1 MKQPNF
7 KNINELKAWI
17 MNVHEKDGI
26 EMKKAQELPNAFWE
40 SYSAFCNTS
49 GGWIL
54 LGVIEG
60 DPVNTIQ
67 GIGNISKAQT
77 SLWDMLSNPNKINYR
92 SVTNEDVHIVNIDG
106 AEIMIVYV
114 KEAPDSMKPVY
125 FNGKRENTFIRTGEG
140 DRRATKQEL
149 EAFERNAMPCH
160 DSLPVEHFTID
171 DLDMD
176 SVITYKE
183 KVNKRFPKKKY
194 IEMSN
199 KDFLTEIGA
208 CYVDRVSGE
217 VKLRRGALL
226 FLGRE
231 RTIKEVY
238 PHYHL
243 DYFNRRGHNL
253 RWIDRISDDEPS
265 DYEMNIFNF
274 YTIVYEKMK
283 ILLKEAFELGEG
295 QLRIP
300 LSDFDEVLREGLI
313 NCLAHADYVQAY
325 PSIKVEVFDGW
336 FHFLNPGKM
345 LVSLQQFRTGG
356 DSRPRN
362 EIIMKMFR
370 WLGASERQGYGGPLI
385 YTTTASSG
393 VHMPEVYT
401 DIEKTDLRIWNIDFV
416 DSYPELE
423 DEAKDIL
430 RIILKSDV
438 PIAVSKIREEIALS
452 DYKIRKWLA
461 ILDEKKLLQRMGS
474 GPTTRYAI
482 RETSDEKIT
491 QLQIALDNLKTKE

>member
-1 MKQPNF
+1 MKQPDF
-7 KNINELKAWI
+7 KNVEELKNWI
-17 MNVHEKDGI
+17 TNVHEKEVI
-26 EMKKAQELPNAFWE
+26 EMKKAQELPKDFWE

-49 GGWIL
+49 GGCIL

-60 DPVNTIQ
+60 NPVNTIQ
-67 GIGNISKAQT
+67 GVGNVSKTQID
-77 SLWDMLSNPNKINYR
+77 LWNMLSNPNKVNYR
-92 SVTNEDVHIVNIDG
+92 SVDNEDVHVVNING
-106 AEIMIVYV
+106 AEILIICVR
-114 KEAPDSMKPVY
+114 EAPESVKPVY
-125 FNGKRENTFIRTGEG
+125 FNGKRENTFIRTGDG
-140 DRRATKQEL
+140 DRRATTQQL
-149 EAFERNAMPCH
+149 QAFERNAMPCH
-160 DSLPVEHFTID
+160 DSLPIEYFTID

-194 IEMSN
+194 LEMSN
-199 KDFLTEIGA
+199 QDFLKEIGA
-208 CYVDRVSGE
+208 CFVDRVSGE

-226 FLGRE
+226 FLGQE

-243 DYFNRRGHNL
+243 DYFNRKGQNP
-253 RWIDRISDDEPS
+253 RWLDRVSDDEPS

-274 YTIVYEKMK
+274 YSIVYEKMK
-283 ILLKEAFELGEG
+283 MLLKESFELDEG
-295 QLRIP
+295 QLRMP
-300 LSDFDEVLREGLI
+300 LSDFDEVLRECLI

-325 PSIKVEVFDGW
+325 PSIKIEVFDGW

-385 YTTTASSG
+385 YTTTALGG
-393 VHMPEVYT
+393 VHTPEVYT
-401 DIEKTDLRIWNIDFV
+401 DIEKTDLRIWNIDFA
-416 DSYPELE
+416 DSYPQLE

-430 RIILKSDV
+430 RVILKGNI
-438 PIAVSKIREEIALS
+438 PISVLNIREKTGLS
-452 DYKIRKWLA
+452 DYKVRKWLE
-461 ILDEKKLLQRMGS
+461 ILDKKELIQRVGN
-474 GPTTRYAI
+474 GPATKYTV
-482 RETSDEKIT
+482 REASDEKIT
-491 QLQIALDNLKTKE
+491 QLQIALDNLKGKE